1 MISSVVSMDY
11 KTRRVNLLLV
21 SVSDSVGGAG
31 TRVAHGPTL
40 GAFEKSGLAARAVR
54 LN

>member
-1 MISSVVSMDY
+1 MDY

-31 TRVAHGPTL
+31 TRVAHGSTL
-40 GAFEKSGLAARAVR
+40 GLLKRAAWRLAR
-54 LN
+54 LG